1 MEADMTNTKT
11 GQKQLLNLV
20 FSRVIVAIP
29 VIFGILFIP
38 AGTLNYWEAWVYLA
52 VLFLPMGFVLSY
64 LLKNSPDLLE
74 RRMKLREEKGPQKLI
89 VSASAFVILLAFIL
103 PGFDQRYGWSQVP
116 AWLVIAADGC
126 VLLGYALIIWVFR
139 TNRFASRVIE
149 VAENQQVIS
158 SGPYALVRHPM
169 YVGTILMYALS
180 PLALGSY
187 WAVLPGLLIIPTL
200 VARILNEEQSLVKDL
215 AGYGEYMQRV
225 RYRLFPGIW

>member
-1 MEADMTNTKT
+1 MTNTKT

>member
-1 MEADMTNTKT
+1 MTNTKA

-20 FSRVIVAIP
+20 FSRVIIAIP

-89 VSASAFVILLAFIL
+89 VSASAFVIVLAFIL

-149 VAENQQVIS
+149 VAENQPVIS

-200 VARILNEEQSLVKDL
+200 VARILNEEQSLVDDL
-215 AGYGEYMQRV
+215 MGYREYMQRV